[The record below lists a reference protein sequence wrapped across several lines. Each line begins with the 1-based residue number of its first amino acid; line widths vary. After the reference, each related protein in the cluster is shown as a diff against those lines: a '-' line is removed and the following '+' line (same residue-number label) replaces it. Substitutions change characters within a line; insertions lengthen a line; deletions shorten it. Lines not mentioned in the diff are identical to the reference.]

1 MMGTAAV
8 MVVVACAALYTALDL
23 IERRKRRRF
32 EEHLRR
38 SEERLRRRIKE
49 YIGDWD
55 DDESMH

>member
-1 MMGTAAV
+1 MMGAAAV
-8 MVVVACAALYTALDL
+8 TVVVACAALYTALDL

>member
-1 MMGTAAV
+1 MGAV
-8 MVVVACAALYTALDL
+8 AVAVVVVCAVLYTVFEL

-49 YIGDWD
+49 YIGDWND
-55 DDESMH
+55 GDESLR

>member
-1 MMGTAAV
+1 MMGAAAV
-8 MVVVACAALYTALDL
+8 TVVVACAALYTALDL

-55 DDESMH
+55 DA

>member
-1 MMGTAAV
+1 MMGAAAV
-8 MVVVACAALYTALDL
+8 AVVVACAALYTALDL

>member
-38 SEERLRRRIKE
+38 SEERLRRRI
-49 YIGDWD
+49 
-55 DDESMH
+55 

>member
-8 MVVVACAALYTALDL
+8 AVVVACAALYTALDL

>member
-1 MMGTAAV
+1 MGTAAV
-8 MVVVACAALYTALDL
+8 TVVVACAALYTALDL

>member
-1 MMGTAAV
+1 MGAV
-8 MVVVACAALYTALDL
+8 AVAVVVVCAALYTALDL
-23 IERRKRRRF
+23 IERQKRRRF

-55 DDESMH
+55 DDKGMR

>member
-1 MMGTAAV
+1 MGAV
-8 MVVVACAALYTALDL
+8 AVAVVVVCAVLYTVFEL

-38 SEERLRRRIKE
+38 SEERLRQRIKE

-55 DDESMH
+55 DGDESLH